1 MGKMVKS
8 ARGEMVDWELLN
20 IQAST
25 GNNVAQAVEVVNP
38 VEQAA
43 RKRMKANMEKAKQM
57 MKQKIQDDEA
67 AKARAVLASLEVGM
81 AESIS
86 VVETPTDAPVT
97 STKSTK
103 SYSK

>member
-86 VVETPTDAPVT
+86 VVETPADAPVT